1 MDEGALAFLVV
12 PFAVTLILSGIHVY
26 LGLHVLS
33 RGIIFVDL
41 ALAQVAAL
49 GTTAAFLVGHEVDS
63 AAAYD
68 YALAFTLAGAV
79 LFSATRRLATRVPQE
94 ALIGIV
100 YVVASAAMILAVDR
114 APHGA
119 EHIKALLVRDVLLVQ
134 DWPVAGKLAAIYAGV
149 GAFHFVF
156 RRRFLAATFRPES
169 LGRRTLFLWDLLF
182 YATFGVVVTS
192 SVQVAGVLLV
202 FSYLMIPSVM
212 AALLAR
218 SVGARLAIGWAAAFL
233 ASVAG
238 LAASFRWDLPTGATL
253 IVTFGAVLVLV
264 GGVRWATGR
273 GGRMGGANR
282 PSATVSR

>member
-1 MDEGALAFLVV
+1 MDERALAFLAV

-49 GTTAAFLVGHEVDS
+49 GTTVAFLFGHEVES
-63 AAAYD
+63 AEAYE
-68 YALAFTLAGAV
+68 YALGFTLAGAV

-100 YVVASAAMILAVDR
+100 YVVASAAMILTVDR

-119 EHIKALLVRDVLLVQ
+119 EHIKALLVRDILWVQ
-134 DWPVAGKLAAIYAGV
+134 DWAVAAKLAAIYAGV
-149 GAFHFVF
+149 GAFHWVF
-156 RRRFLAATFRPES
+156 RRQFLGATFRPEGM
-169 LGRRTLFLWDLLF
+169 GRGSLFLWDLLF

-202 FSYLMIPSVM
+202 FSYLMVPSVM

-218 SVGARLAIGWAAAFL
+218 SIHARLLIGWSIAFL

-238 LAASFRWDLPTGATL
+238 LWASFRFDLPTGATL
-253 IVTFGAVLVLV
+253 IVTFGVALVV
-264 GGVRWATGR
+264 I
-273 GGRMGGANR
+273 GAIAR
-282 PSATVSR
+282 LARLG

>member
-1 MDEGALAFLVV
+1 MDDTALAFLVI
-12 PFAVTLILSGIHVY
+12 PFLVTLILSGIHVY

-49 GTTAAFLVGHEVDS
+49 GTTVAFLAGHEVDS
-63 AAAYD
+63 IPAYE
-68 YALAFTLAGAV
+68 YALAFTLTGAV
-79 LFSATRRLATRVPQE
+79 LFSATRNLATRVPQE

-119 EHIKALLVRDVLLVQ
+119 EHIQALLVRDILWVQ
-134 DWPVAGKLAAIYAGV
+134 DWTVAGKLAGIYAAI
-149 GAFHFVF
+149 GAFHWAF
-156 RRRFLAATFRPES
+156 RGRFLQATFEPQHLSRAQ
-169 LGRRTLFLWDLLF
+169 LFLWDLLF

-212 AALLAR
+212 AAIVTHSIA
-218 SVGARLAIGWAAAFL
+218 ARLTVGWASAFL
-233 ASVAG
+233 MSVAG
-238 LAASFRWDLPTGATL
+238 LYLSYRHDLPTGATL
-253 IVTFGAVLVLV
+253 IVTFGACLVLLGVLVWGL
-264 GGVRWATGR
+264 RR
-273 GGRMGGANR
+273 
-282 PSATVSR
+282 SRRSPAQ

>member
-1 MDEGALAFLVV
+1 MDDRILAFLVV
-12 PFAVTLILSGIHVY
+12 PFTVTLILSGIHVY

-49 GTTAAFLVGHEVDS
+49 GATVAFLAGHELDS
-63 AAAYD
+63 PAAYD
-68 YALAFTLAGAV
+68 SALAFTLAGAV

-119 EHIKALLVRDVLLVQ
+119 EHIQALLVRDILWVQ
-134 DWPVAGKLAAIYAGV
+134 EWAVAGKLAAIYAGV
-149 GAFHFVF
+149 GVFHFVF
-156 RRRFLAATFRPES
+156 RSRFLRATFAPDS
-169 LGRRTLFLWDLLF
+169 MSRRALFLWDLLF

-202 FSYLMIPSVM
+202 FSFLMIPSVM
-212 AALLAR
+212 AALIAR
-218 SVGARLAIGWAAAFL
+218 SVGVRLAIGWTAAFL
-233 ASVAG
+233 TSVVG
-238 LAASFRWDLPTGATL
+238 LWLSYRMDLPTGATL
-253 IVTFGAVLVLV
+253 IVTFGAALVLV
-264 GGVRWATGR
+264 GAIRWAMGR
-273 GGRMGGANR
+273 VSGPRTR
-282 PSATVSR
+282 P

>member
-1 MDEGALAFLVV
+1 MDERALAFLVV

-49 GTTAAFLVGHEVDS
+49 GTTVAFLFGHEVEG
-63 AAAYD
+63 AAAYA

-119 EHIKALLVRDVLLVQ
+119 EHIKALLVRDILWVQ
-134 DWPVAGKLAAIYAGV
+134 DWAVAAKLAAIYAGV
-149 GAFHFVF
+149 GAFHWVF
-156 RRRFLAATFRPES
+156 RRRFLDATFRPEG
-169 LGRRTLFLWDLLF
+169 LGRRALFLWDLLF

-212 AALLAR
+212 AALLAQ

-238 LAASFRWDLPTGATL
+238 LGASFRWDLPTGATL
-253 IVTFGAVLVLV
+253 IVTFGAALVLV
-264 GGVRWATGR
+264 GGIRVAVTLRSP
-273 GGRMGGANR
+273 R
-282 PSATVSR
+282 PTRP